1 MAREDRAQPAIM
13 QRQHER
19 GRVVA
24 DGKRTDDGARCE
36 LLAVHEVGDIWCL
49 YPHGGGKF
57 GVRLPGDEARKVA
70 RAILEADGNR
80 G

>member
-1 MAREDRAQPAIM
+1 MAREDTAQPPIM
-13 QRQHER
+13 QREHER

-36 LLAVHEVGDIWCL
+36 LLAVHEVGGTWCL

-57 GVRLPGDEARKVA
+57 GVRLPKDEAA
-70 RAILEADGNR
+70 RLGRALLGDAR
-80 G
+80 